1 MITPRTASQVL
12 AGDAVGVQAAS
23 PTIEDKPSDVKG
35 QTSLF
40 KARCSK
46 TVSPV
51 PVSPTQSTCL
61 PAHSRARVMCVY
73 RTVSLV
79 GTMIWEKGMSGLTVK
94 AGTVDIQSTQAL
106 TSLLQHQS

>member
-1 MITPRTASQVL
+1 
-12 AGDAVGVQAAS
+12 
-23 PTIEDKPSDVKG
+23 
-35 QTSLF
+35 
-40 KARCSK
+40 
-46 TVSPV
+46 
-51 PVSPTQSTCL
+51 
-61 PAHSRARVMCVY
+61 MCVY